1 MRCTISETVKTN
13 TAVCDIIYIEA
24 TLSICDCFWRMFMRK
39 KPVQY
44 IFCFFITM
52 CLATVVG
59 CTPKTPET
67 DPTVTDMEIPEEI
80 ALSELEQ
87 YTIIFGEDSDKE
99 SVSAALDLDT
109 YFKKQCGLN
118 ISYMTDYLKKGET
131 VPASAKEI
139 VVGVTNRRADQTNQ
153 RYSDYRVDYENGRIF
168 FSGGSGSAV
177 KSAVKW
183 FCETCISAEKVDLKQ
198 LPHEYQGFYSLEEL
212 KICGVALKEFSVEE
226 IDGNDDD
233 DLRNWIGTRAGIRKR
248 SENGYVI
255 RLVADK
261 TFYLNEVSAVLN
273 EKELLLSA
281 SAYLED
287 MGVAAVQYFKDLITT
302 RSGDNIELQ
311 GKVVIDLP
319 KPKVPLTDVR
329 EASGTT
335 KMVYA
340 ETDKDPLSY
349 AVGEEIVF
357 ACTLY
362 AGNTVVSC
370 PKFTWECGTE
380 DGKNYSGEADGSY
393 GKLVV
398 KIPATGMGNVRLKVF
413 VKDKSGNLISEVK
426 QSTSYN
432 DVTVFTA
439 VVNAPALTAKAA
451 EPSDFDSF
459 WASEIA
465 KVTAVDPNLISMIKV
480 DNPGSV
486 SNVGNGTAVAS
497 NFDFYRVKI
506 QTPDECGY
514 AVGYL
519 SIPKN
524 RPAGSLGITVVF
536 NGYGVSDLSPY
547 ASSTDIVLN
556 VCAHSI
562 ELGRES
568 SYYSNLSNSGGAL
581 YNYCFKN
588 NGSRDTCYFRTMILR
603 DLQAVRFIKAYAGT
617 KGVRIEGS
625 AKQSLGLWNGKLR
638 VYGGSQGAFQGIA
651 VAALDHDVTDA
662 YWWIPWMCDV
672 NGARSEFRPSY
683 TPALRY
689 FDSVFFGKRI
699 SKDVNA
705 TITMGL
711 GDYICPPSGV
721 IALYNTMNAKV
732 TMTCEQGMTH
742 GYTPQNAA
750 VTTYSKNKS

>member
-1 MRCTISETVKTN
+1 MKKKLSRFIFPVLTILIFLAMSAGCGSGDLPGTPIDSTTATN
-13 TAVCDIIYIEA
+13 E
-24 TLSICDCFWRMFMRK
+24 
-39 KPVQY
+39 
-44 IFCFFITM
+44 
-52 CLATVVG
+52 
-59 CTPKTPET
+59 E
-67 DPTVTDMEIPEEI
+67 PTEI

-87 YTIIFGEDSDKE
+87 YTIIRGEDADEDSI
-99 SVSAALDLDT
+99 SAASELYM

-118 ISYMTDYLKKGET
+118 VSFTTDYLEKGEI

-139 VVGVTNRRADQTNQ
+139 VVGVTNRRTDQTNQ
-153 RYSDYRVDYENGRIF
+153 RYSDYRIEYENGRIF
-168 FSGGSGSAV
+168 FSGGSGSALR
-177 KSAVKW
+177 SAVKW
-183 FCETCISAEKVDLKQ
+183 FCENGISSEKIDLKR
-198 LPHEYQGFYSLEEL
+198 LPREFHAAYSLEDL
-212 KICGVALKEFSVEE
+212 KICGVALREFSVEE
-226 IDGNDDD
+226 INGNDDD

-255 RLVADK
+255 RLIADR
-261 TFYLNEVSAVLN
+261 TYGLNEIGAVWN
-273 EKELLLSA
+273 DKELLLSA
-281 SAYLED
+281 SAYLD
-287 MGVAAVQYFKDLITT
+287 DLSVVTQYFKRCITT
-302 RSGDNIELQ
+302 RSGDNVELQ
-311 GKVVIDLP
+311 EKVVIDLP
-319 KPKVPLTDVR
+319 EPKIPLTDVR
-329 EASGTT
+329 DASGTT

-340 ETDKDPLSY
+340 ETDRDPLSY
-349 AVGEEIVF
+349 TVGDEIVF
-357 ACTLY
+357 VCKLY
-362 AGNTVVSC
+362 ADNKAVSC
-370 PKFTWECGTE
+370 PKFTWEASTE
-380 DGKNYSGEADGSY
+380 DGKLYSGEADGSY

-398 KIPATGMGNVRLKVF
+398 RIPATGAGNVRLKVF
-413 VKDKSGNLISEVK
+413 VKDENGNMISDVK
-426 QSTSYN
+426 QSTSY
-432 DVTVFTA
+432 DSVTVFTA
-439 VVNAPALTAKAA
+439 VVNAFDLTAKAT

-459 WASEIA
+459 WAGEVA
-465 KVTAVDPNLISMIKV
+465 KVTAVDPDLISMTKV
-480 DNPGSV
+480 EDPGSI
-486 SNVGNGTAVAS
+486 SNVGEGAVSAG

-536 NGYGVSDLSPY
+536 NGYGVSDLSPH

-562 ELGRES
+562 ELGREA

-588 NGSRDTCYFRTMILR
+588 NDSRNTCYFRTMILR

-617 KGVRIEGS
+617 TGVRINGS
-625 AKQSLGLWNGKLR
+625 EKQSLGLWNGKLR

-672 NGARSEFRPSY
+672 NGASSIFRPSY
-683 TPALRY
+683 TSALRY

-699 SKDVNA
+699 SKDVNV

-721 IALYNTMNAKV
+721 LALYNQMGGRV
-732 TMTCEQGMTH
+732 TMYCKQGMTH
-742 GYTPQNAA
+742 GYTPQKAA
-750 VTTYSKNKS
+750 VTIYYKNKSV

>member
-1 MRCTISETVKTN
+1 
-13 TAVCDIIYIEA
+13 
-24 TLSICDCFWRMFMRK
+24 MRK
-39 KPVQY
+39 KPLQY
-44 IFCFFITM
+44 IFCLFICTL

-59 CTPKTPET
+59 CTPNATET
-67 DPTVTDMEIPEEI
+67 DPTGTNMEIPEKI

-99 SVSAALDLDT
+99 SVSAALDLNT

-118 ISYMTDYLKKGET
+118 ISYLTDYLKKGET
-131 VPASAKEI
+131 VPSSAKEI

-198 LPHEYQGFYSLEEL
+198 LPREFHATYSLENL

-226 IDGNDDD
+226 TDGNAD
-233 DLRNWIGTRAGIRKR
+233 DLRNWIGAKAGIRKR

-273 EKELLLSA
+273 GKELLLSA

-287 MGVAAVQYFKDLITT
+287 MGAAAVQYFKDLITT
-302 RSGDNIELQ
+302 RSSDNIELR

-319 KPKVPLTDVR
+319 EPKVPLTDVR
-329 EASGTT
+329 EVSGTT

-340 ETDKDPLSY
+340 ETNKDPLSY

-362 AGNTVVSC
+362 SGNTVVSC
-370 PKFTWECGTE
+370 PKFTWVCNTD
-380 DGKNYSGEADGSY
+380 DGKRYSGEADGSR
-393 GKLVV
+393 GVLIV
-398 KIPATGMGNVRLKVF
+398 KVPATGAGFARLKVLA
-413 VKDKSGNLISEVK
+413 KDESGNLISEVK
-426 QSTSYN
+426 QSESYN
-432 DVTVFTA
+432 DVPLFSAGVGVA
-439 VVNAPALTAKAA
+439 GLTTKQT
-451 EPSDFDSF
+451 EPSDFDVF
-459 WASEIA
+459 WAGELA
-465 KVTAVDPNLISMIKV
+465 KVTAVPPDVISMTKV
-480 DNPGSV
+480 TDPRNI
-486 SNVGNGTAVAS
+486 NGLDGVTAVAS

-506 QTPDECGY
+506 QTPEECGY

-519 SIPKN
+519 SVPRN
-524 RPAGSLGITVVF
+524 ASANALGITVVF
-536 NGYGVSDLSPY
+536 NGYGVSDLTPY
-547 ASSTDIVLN
+547 ASPNDVVLN

-562 ELGRES
+562 ELGREE
-568 SYYSNLSNSGGAL
+568 SYYTNLSGSGGKL
-581 YNYCFKN
+581 YNYCFRN
-588 NGSRDTCYFRTMILR
+588 NESRDTCYFRTMILR

-617 KGVRIEGS
+617 AGVRIAGS
-625 AKQSLGLWNGKLR
+625 EKQSLGVWNGKLR
-638 VYGGSQGAFQGIA
+638 LYGGSQGAFQGIA

-672 NGARSEFRPSY
+672 NGTKSEFRPSY
-683 TPALRY
+683 TAALRY
-689 FDSVFFGKRI
+689 YDTVFFGKRVG
-699 SKDVNA
+699 KDVRV
-705 TITMGL
+705 TLTMGL

-721 IALYNTMNAKV
+721 LALYNQMGGKITMYCK
-732 TMTCEQGMTH
+732 QGMTH
-742 GYTPQNAA
+742 GYTPQKAT
-750 VTTYSKNKS
+750 VTTYRKNL